1 LLSTLSLKYSD
12 VILAGNFNSIIL
24 IEKHLLNDTES
35 LGLFP
40 VIFKWPTYYSTTC
53 NTLLAVFYVSDFK
66 KSQKYGQISLP
77 AFSKHDLI
85 FFTYNINIDYNDY
98 YMDCRDFVNIDYAL
112 LSADLDS
119 CDWNS
124 LYCTAE
130 ANTQLEILQRKVKI
144 LYDRTVPLKRK
155 MCKHRAKSW
164 FNYVIKN
171 IIQKHDKS
179 YAKRKRYKTQ
189 NFYNDFKSNRKL
201 VNENWSLQSRN
212 EITTYINSDIQ
223 KTIKIHGQF

>member
-1 LLSTLSLKYSD
+1 MLVMWTMCESFNLLRSDRSGRGVCICLTRDECDWIYISKY
-12 VILAGNFNSIIL
+12 LQQKRKHTNFNWL
-24 IEKHLLNDTES
+24 YLQ
-35 LGLFP
+35 
-40 VIFKWPTYYSTTC
+40 PT
-53 NTLLAVFYVSDFK
+53 
-66 KSQKYGQISLP
+66 QKNRI
-77 AFSKHDLI
+77 
-85 FFTYNINIDYNDY
+85 
-98 YMDCRDFVNIDYAL
+98 